1 MSDEQR
7 FQKLRDNPILFAE
20 KVLDFHPFAYQE
32 KLLSDGSL
40 RIVSCMGRQTGKTT
54 TIAVKA
60 LHFAYANPRTT
71 TLIVSPSLRQS
82 MILFDRIVA
91 LIYNNEWLPT
101 SVVRKTRTVIQLD
114 NESQIIALPC
124 SENFLRGYTA
134 HLLIIDEAAFLPETT
149 LTNILFPMLATTQGT
164 LILLSTPWGKN
175 HFFYRAFMDPD
186 FSAHRVKSSECP
198 LIKPQFLEKQQRL
211 MTREAYAMEYE
222 AEFQEAATSYFLQ
235 DLIRSCIDPALEL
248 RYDLE
253 NLTPES
259 GDYYAG
265 VDIGKLQDHSVIV
278 VVKQEKDMVRL
289 VFLKEFPLETP
300 YSHVIGFIV
309 KANQK
314 FSPRKILIDKSG
326 AGEAVVEEIGAQG
339 LSNAESKSFTMQS
352 KAEMLAHLRI
362 KMEQRHFRM
371 PYNHRLC
378 QQINSQQYEY
388 TKTGQIRFWHPK
400 NSHDDQLWALALA
413 TYATKET
420 TKGVLARAW

>member
-7 FQKLRDNPILFAE
+7 FQRLRDNAILFAE
-20 KVLDFHPFAYQE
+20 KVLDFHSFAYQD
-32 KLLSDGSL
+32 KLLRDGSL

-60 LHFAYANPRTT
+60 LHFAYVKPKTT

-82 MILFDRIVA
+82 MILFDRVVS

-149 LTNILFPMLATTQGT
+149 LTNILFPMLATTEGT

-186 FSAHRVKSSECP
+186 FSVHRVKSSECP
-198 LIKPQFLEKQQRL
+198 LIKPEFLRKQQRL

-222 AEFQEAATSYFLQ
+222 AEFQEAAASYFSQ
-235 DLIRSCIDPALEL
+235 DLIRSCIDPELEL
-248 RYDLE
+248 RFDFESLA
-253 NLTPES
+253 PERS
-259 GDYYAG
+259 DYYAG
-265 VDIGKLQDHSVIV
+265 VDIGKLHDHSAVA
-278 VVKQEKDMVRL
+278 VVKQEKDVVKL

-300 YSHVIGFIV
+300 YSHVIGSIV

-314 FSPRKILIDKSG
+314 FSLRKILIDKSG
-326 AGEAVVEEIGAQG
+326 AGEAVTEEVKAQG
-339 LSNAESKSFTMQS
+339 LMNAESKVFTVQS
-352 KAEMLAHLRI
+352 KAEMLANLRI
-362 KMEQRHFRM
+362 KMEQHQFKM
-371 PYNHRLC
+371 PYSHRLC
-378 QQINSQQYEY
+378 QQINNQQYEY

-400 NSHDDQLWALALA
+400 NSHDDQLWALALSC
-413 TYATKET
+413 YATKET
-420 TKGVLARAW
+420 TKGTLAKAW